1 MPRLPVGAFDLGRIS
16 NAALARYKCNRI
28 LPAAD
33 DRFDV
38 HRLVVA
44 GIFEPYAM
52 PEAARIAS
60 FAF

>member
-1 MPRLPVGAFDLGRIS
+1 MPPLPVGAFDLGRIS

-28 LPAAD
+28 LPAAGD
-33 DRFDV
+33 WFDV
-38 HRLVVA
+38 HRVFVA
-44 GIFEPYAM
+44 SIFEPYTV